1 MRDGER
7 ETERQKQKERKGER
21 KGEREYKINLKE
33 KIQSEMEEIENGKKE
48 LKIYKKM
55 DNGNACIHLIVY

>member
-21 KGEREYKINLKE
+21 KGEREYKINLTE
-33 KIQSEMEEIENGKKE
+33 KIQSEIEEIENGKK
-48 LKIYKKM
+48 
-55 DNGNACIHLIVY
+55 N